1 MDPIGGSRSLYSAG
15 ANGGRGVLEHLVVND
30 CREQADAAGDGCT
43 RMRAPHVLVE
53 FALWVFALAALTLAI
68 MVAVLSPAF
77 AEIDASIKGK
87 EQAGYGRMVIEFD
100 RLPDYKDELASGI
113 LVLSFDEAVKFNL
126 EEIALSLPN
135 YIALSRQDPDGRAIR
150 FALARSFKVN
160 IMEAGRKLFVDL
172 MPPSWTGPPPVLPQ
186 SVMRELASAAAAAE
200 EKARVEARQLKQ
212 AKVPYKVKVRLAH
225 HPTFSRIVFDWNKFV
240 TVNMGRQGK
249 LVTLTFGQKATVDL
263 ARLRVNPPKFLRAVK
278 SKELASGMVVQLT
291 VDKDIDVRGF
301 REGFS
306 YVVDLTGPEAAQDAS
321 VAEAAKT
328 VDGKAEE
335 KKASEK
341 KKDRQQTQKDRKA
354 ETRLAGQ
361 TDVPEKVGDT
371 FEPEPQPEFQSALM
385 RFEPSKYQ
393 DDDYGDW
400 DAAGGAARHIQPQA
414 QGPRKPKVKTTQ
426 PVEQKK
432 APATTAK
439 KPEPLAGPQSGAM
452 AAAKNES
459 EPVSVRVREAGANL
473 RLVFP
478 FAKPVSGAVFRRG
491 RTIWLV
497 FDSDVTLDDA
507 ALRDPPGS
515 KVVDVAHVRSGSMQY
530 FRLTLSRPWLSYVAH
545 NRSAWTVDI
554 GDLITGEAE
563 PLHLKR
569 ALRQDNQS
577 VIRIALKNPGRV
589 HWLRDPDIG
598 DRLAVVTAFAPPR
611 NVAKPQ
617 DFVEFAALP
626 TAHGI
631 AIRPN
636 SNDIGVRQRLDEVII
651 TRHKGLTLSAGFARQ
666 YIPGMDSLNKSP
678 RVGFLDFAARRVQ
691 DPGQLSG
698 QLSKLQRSI
707 AIGPSEEKMGLRF
720 ALARTYLANGLH
732 AESLGVLRQMAD
744 AYPQIIG
751 DPSFSIVRG
760 AANVLSGR
768 IADARKDLEI
778 HALANDQDAALWRG
792 LLQAQ
797 DRDWSSALRSF
808 RDGALTIDSYIP
820 DVQARFHLAAAR
832 AALELAKLDQA
843 AEELDALPDKKLPK
857 KFAAEANL
865 LKGWYLGETGRTE
878 MALQSYDAVL
888 KGDVRPAAA
897 EAELRM
903 IALLLKLKKIPEEE
917 AIKKLERLQLI
928 WRGDTIELRTLRLLA
943 GLYVKAERFRDA
955 FAVMKNAV
963 PAFPNSKIALQ
974 IQDDM
979 KEVFKDLF
987 IKGKSDALP
996 PVNALSLYYEHQELT
1011 PVGRLGDEMI
1021 RRLSDR
1027 LISVDLLDQAAEL
1040 LNHQVHKR
1048 LSGAARAQVA
1058 TRLAIVHMMNRK
1070 PDMALRV
1077 IRRTRQAGLPNE
1089 MRRKRNLLE
1098 ARALGELGRAEA
1110 AIEILNTMDGV
1121 EVERLKSDA
1130 LWMAQSWQKSGE
1142 QLEKTLGDRWQT
1154 PEPLAD
1160 SERFDVLRA
1169 AISYSLA
1176 NDQFALDRLRKKFYK
1191 KMLKTLDAEAFTLV
1205 TKPVN
1210 TKGID
1215 FRRLAKE
1222 IAATDTL
1229 DAFMKDFRKRFVDP
1243 KSTQSGAGAGQGRA
1257 G

>member
-1 MDPIGGSRSLYSAG
+1 M
-15 ANGGRGVLEHLVVND
+15 EHLVVND
-30 CREQADAAGDGCT
+30 CRGPAVAAGNGRM
-43 RMRAPHVLVE
+43 RMRAPRVLVE
-53 FALWVFALAALTLAI
+53 FALRVFALAVLTLAFT
-68 MVAVLSPAF
+68 VAVLSPAL
-77 AEIDASIKGK
+77 AEIDATIKAK
-87 EQAGYGRMVIEFD
+87 KDAGFGRMVIEFE
-100 RLPDYKDELASGI
+100 RLPAYKDELASGI
-113 LVLSFDEAVKFNL
+113 LVLSFDEAVKISL
-126 EEIALSLPN
+126 EEVALSLPD
-135 YIALSRQDPDGRAIR
+135 YISISRQDPDGRAIR
-150 FALARSFKVN
+150 FALVRSFKVN
-160 IMEAGRKLFVDL
+160 IMEAGKKLFVDL
-172 MPPSWTGPPPVLPQ
+172 MPPSWTGAPPVLPQ
-186 SVMRELASAAAAAE
+186 SVMRELARAAAAAE
-200 EKARVEARQLKQ
+200 DKAREESLQLKQ
-212 AKVPYKVKVRLAH
+212 VKVPYKVKVRMAR
-225 HPTFSRIVFDWNKFV
+225 HPTFSRIVFEWNKFV
-240 TVNMGRQGK
+240 TVNLGRQGNQIA
-249 LVTLTFGQKATVDL
+249 LTFGQKAPVDL
-263 ARLRVNPPKFLRAVK
+263 ARLKVDPPKFLREVK
-278 SKELASGMVVQLT
+278 SKARDPGMEVQLV
-291 VDKDIDVRGF
+291 VDDDVDVRGF

-306 YVVDLTGPEAAQDAS
+306 YVVDLTGPEAALDES
-321 VAEAAKT
+321 VAEAAKA
-328 VDGKAEE
+328 VDDKTKE
-335 KKASEK
+335 KKTAEK
-341 KKDRQQTQKDRKA
+341 KQEPSTKKKDRKA
-354 ETRLAGQ
+354 ETKLAGQ
-361 TDVPEKVGDT
+361 TGLSEKAGDD
-371 FEPEPQPEFQSALM
+371 FEPAPQPEFQSAVM
-385 RFEPSKYQ
+385 QFEPGKYRA
-393 DDDYGDW
+393 DDYGDW
-400 DAAGGAARHIQPQA
+400 DAIAPVARLMQPEAPGA
-414 QGPRKPKVKTTQ
+414 RKPKAKMPQ
-426 PVEQKK
+426 PVAQKK
-432 APATTAK
+432 AQATAAK
-439 KPEPLAGPQSGAM
+439 KLSPPAGPQPVAKPASGDETA
-452 AAAKNES
+452 
-459 EPVSVRVREAGANL
+459 PVTVQVREAGANL

-478 FAKPVSGAVFRRG
+478 FAKPISGAVFRRG

-497 FDSDVTLDDA
+497 FDSNAKLDDA

-515 KVVDVAHVRSGSMQY
+515 KVVDVEHVRSGSMQY

-545 NRSAWTVDI
+545 NRNAWTVDI

-577 VIRIALKNPGRV
+577 VIRIELKNPGHV
-589 HWLRDPDIG
+589 HWLRDSDIG
-598 DRLAVVTAFAPPR
+598 DRIAVVTAFAPPR

-617 DFVEFAALP
+617 DFVEFTALP

-651 TRHKGLTLSAGFARQ
+651 TRHKGLTLSAGYARQ
-666 YIPGMDSLNKSP
+666 YVPGLDSLNKSP
-678 RVGFLDFAARRVQ
+678 RLGFLDFAAWRVQ

-698 QLSKLQRSI
+698 QLYKLQRAI
-707 AIGPSEEKMGLRF
+707 AISPSEEKMGLRF

-732 AESLGVLRQMAD
+732 VESLGVLRQMVD
-744 AYPQIIG
+744 AYPQIIN
-751 DPSFSIVRG
+751 DPSFNIVRA

-768 IADARKDLEI
+768 IAAARKDLEV
-778 HALANDQDAALWRG
+778 HALANDQDASLWRG
-792 LLQAQ
+792 LLQVQ
-797 DRDWSSALRSF
+797 DRDWSSTLRSF
-808 RDGALTIDSYIP
+808 RGGALRIESYSP
-820 DVQARFHLAAAR
+820 DVQVRFRLAAAR
-832 AALELAKLDQA
+832 AALELAKLDRA
-843 AEELDALPDKKLPK
+843 AEELDALSDKKLPK
-857 KFAAEANL
+857 SFAAEANI
-865 LKGWYLGETGRTE
+865 LKGWYLAKTGRAE
-878 MALQSYDAVL
+878 MALQLYDAVL

-917 AIKKLERLQLI
+917 AVKKLERLQLI

-943 GLYVKAERFRDA
+943 SLYVKADRYRDA
-955 FAVMKNAV
+955 FRVMKNAV

-979 KEVFKDLF
+979 KDVFKDLF
-987 IKGKSDALP
+987 INGKSDALT
-996 PVNALSLYYEHQELT
+996 PVHALSLYYEHQELT

-1040 LNHQVHKR
+1040 LDHQVRKR

-1058 TRLAIVHMMNRK
+1058 TRLAVVYMMNRK

-1089 MRRKRNLLE
+1089 MRRSRNLLE

-1110 AIEILNTMDGV
+1110 AIEILNTMEGV

-1154 PEPLAD
+1154 SESLSE

-1176 NDQFALDRLRKKFYK
+1176 NDQFALDRLRKKFYG
-1191 KMLKTLDAEAFTLV
+1191 KMLKTLDSEAFTLV

-1243 KSTQSGAGAGQGRA
+1243 KSTQSGVSGGKGRA